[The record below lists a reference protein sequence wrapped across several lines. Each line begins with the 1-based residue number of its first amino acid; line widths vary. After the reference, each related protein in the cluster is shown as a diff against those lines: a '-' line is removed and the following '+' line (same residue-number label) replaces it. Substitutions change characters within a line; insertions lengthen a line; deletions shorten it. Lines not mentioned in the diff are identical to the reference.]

1 MFLLIGH
8 ESDHCCRRVAAALRD
23 RGQPVLLTP
32 EPLAGAMTFT
42 WRLDPDGSTST
53 LQPAGQPIVDAAA
66 LRGVLVRARG
76 GPVDPAGWAPEDLAY
91 ARAEA
96 QAALLAWLWT
106 LRCPVVNRLSA
117 DLWFRRQQPLLEW
130 RALLRRCGLPTPAV
144 QITNNLAAA
153 QRFAERCAGAVTYA
167 PLTAAARYPVR
178 DDRQWS
184 ELAGVLSRLPVCLL
198 EPCGGRP
205 SHGCVVGR
213 QVIWDSGA
221 DLTPAERAQL
231 APNLRRL
238 AAALG
243 LATLE
248 IELQRGGNGEPRC
261 VDIAPDPRLDR
272 YDTAGQEALV
282 AALVGALA
290 GAP

>member
-8 ESDHCCRRVAAALRD
+8 ESDPCCRYVAAALRD

-32 EPLAGAMTFT
+32 EPLAGAMSFT
-42 WRLDPDGSTST
+42 WRLDPGGSTST
-53 LQPAGQPIVDAAA
+53 VQPSGQPVIDAAA

-76 GPVDPAGWAPEDLAY
+76 GPVDPAGWVPEDLAY

-106 LRCPVVNRLSA
+106 LRCPGVNRLSA

-130 RALLRRCGLPTPAV
+130 RALLQRCGLPAPAV
-144 QITNNLAAA
+144 QITNDLAAA
-153 QRFAERCAGAVTYA
+153 RRFAARRAGAVTYA
-167 PLTAAARYPVR
+167 PLTVAARYPVD

-198 EPCGGRP
+198 EPCDGRP

-213 QVIWDSGA
+213 QVIWDSRE
-221 DLTPAERAQL
+221 DPTPAERAQL
-231 APNLRRL
+231 APSLRRL
-238 AAALG
+238 AAELG
-243 LATLE
+243 LTTLE
-248 IELQRGGNGEPRC
+248 IELRRVDDGGLRC
-261 VDIAPDPRLDR
+261 VDVAPDPRLDR
-272 YDTAGQEALV
+272 YDVAGQQALV
-282 AALVGALA
+282 AALVEALA
-290 GAP
+290 GAQ